1 MLKKIVAVLLS
12 TFTAAALAVP
22 LGSQSVLVV
31 EDDTGKII
39 LEKNA
44 DVQVPIASLTKL
56 MTAMVVLDAKQSMAE
71 PIEIDRADVDTL
83 KHSTSRV
90 PVGAELSRAEALQL
104 ALMSSDNRAAASLA
118 RTFPGGN
125 EGFRRAV
132 NAKIRALGLSHTV
145 IEEPTGL
152 SPHNRSTAT
161 DLIKMTAAASTYPEI
176 RRITT
181 DTRDVVKIKGRQVE
195 YHNTN
200 RLVGA
205 KGWDVGLSKTGYTEE
220 AGRCLIMR
228 FRSGGKNNT
237 LVLLNARAN
246 SVRLTDAVSIR
257 RLIAGPGATSLERPK
272 MLKASAKAKAPQKA
286 KVLKASAKAKPNQKA
301 KVLRTSAKS
310 KSAEKAKVVRA
321 SAKVKAANKA
331 KVVKASAKVEKKKVV
346 KAKGNSREM

>member
-12 TFTAAALAVP
+12 SFTAAAFAAVP

-31 EDDTGKII
+31 EDGTGKIL

-44 DVQVPIASLTKL
+44 NAQVPIASLTKL
-56 MTAMVVLDAKQSMAE
+56 MTAMVVLDAKPNMDE
-71 PIEIDRADVDTL
+71 KIEIDRSDVDML

-90 PVGAELSRAEALQL
+90 PVGAEIARRDVLQL

-118 RTFPGGN
+118 RTYPGGV
-125 EGFRRAV
+125 EAFKAAV
-132 NAKIRALGLSHTV
+132 KTKIRTLGLTQTV

-152 SPHNRSTAT
+152 SPNNRSTAT
-161 DLIKMTAAASTYPEI
+161 DLVKMAAAAANYADI

-181 DTRDVVKIKGRQVE
+181 DTKDIISIKGRKVE

-228 FRSGGKNNT
+228 FKSAGKNAT
-237 LVLLNARAN
+237 LVLLNAKAN
-246 SVRLTDAVSIR
+246 SARLMDAFNIR
-257 RLIAGPGATSLERPK
+257 RFVAGTDGEPTV
-272 MLKASAKAKAPQKA
+272 MKASVTRHKKA
-286 KVLKASAKAKPNQKA
+286 
-301 KVLRTSAKS
+301 
-310 KSAEKAKVVRA
+310 
-321 SAKVKAANKA
+321 
-331 KVVKASAKVEKKKVV
+331 VKASKR
-346 KAKGNSREM
+346 SRRAM

>member
-31 EDDTGKII
+31 EDDTGKVI

-56 MTAMVVLDAKQSMAE
+56 MTAMVVLDAKQDMKEA
-71 PIEIDRADVDTL
+71 IEIDRADVDML
-83 KHSTSRV
+83 KHSASRV
-90 PVGAELSRAEALQL
+90 PVGASIARANVLQL

-118 RTFPGGN
+118 RTYPGGMEN
-125 EGFRRAV
+125 FRRAV
-132 NAKIRALGLSHTV
+132 NAKIHALGLTHTV

-161 DLIKMTAAASTYPEI
+161 DLVKMAHAASLYPEI
-176 RRITT
+176 TRITT
-181 DTRDVVKIKGRQVE
+181 DKRDLINIKGRDVE

-237 LVLLNARAN
+237 LVLLNAKAN
-246 SVRLTDAVSIR
+246 SARLNDAVNIR
-257 RLIAGPGATSLERPK
+257 RLIVGPEARSLEQPRLLKASARVRAERPK
-272 MLKASAKAKAPQKA
+272 MVKAA
-286 KVLKASAKAKPNQKA
+286 
-301 KVLRTSAKS
+301 
-310 KSAEKAKVVRA
+310 
-321 SAKVKAANKA
+321 AKVKHERKA
-331 KVVKASAKVEKKKVV
+331 KIVKTSVKTKKHAVKASRRE
-346 KAKGNSREM
+346 SREM